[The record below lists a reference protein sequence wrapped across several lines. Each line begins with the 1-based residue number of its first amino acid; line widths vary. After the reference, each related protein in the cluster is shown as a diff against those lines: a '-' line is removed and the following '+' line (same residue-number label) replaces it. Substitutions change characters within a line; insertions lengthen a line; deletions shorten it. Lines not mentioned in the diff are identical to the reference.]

1 MYLVKDDYR
10 SLKRTDLY
18 IRFIYF
24 IAPVTLFILGG
35 FALKLKADDSDSF
48 KYQDSSNPYKVYA
61 LKIPDTVDFAG
72 EKISLFSPD
81 LKERMDRELLVNTYW
96 QSNTML
102 LIKRAN
108 KYFPQ
113 IEKILKEE
121 RIPND
126 FKYLTLV
133 ESGLQNVTS
142 PSGAKG
148 FWQIMK
154 NTGLEMGLEI
164 NSNVDERY
172 NLFLSTKTAI
182 KYLKKAKNKFGTWTL
197 AAASYNRG
205 ISGIQRNL
213 NFQEAENYYDLRLGS
228 ESSRYIF
235 RILALKEI
243 IENPIKYGY
252 IFDENDLYNY
262 VPVRYISIDT
272 PIRNL
277 SNFAKKIGVNY
288 KILKIHNPWLRQNH
302 LNNRSRKKYNIE
314 IPLEGHY

>member
-1 MYLVKDDYR
+1 MKKT
-10 SLKRTDLY
+10 SFY

-24 IAPVTLFILGG
+24 LAPITLFILGG
-35 FALKLKADDSDSF
+35 FALKLQVDSDSF
-48 KYQDSSNPYKVYA
+48 KNYDSNKSYKVYA
-61 LKIPDTVDFAG
+61 LNIPDTVDFAG
-72 EKISLFSPD
+72 EKIPLFSPD
-81 LKERMDRELLVNTYW
+81 LRERMDRELLVNTYW
-96 QSNTML
+96 QSNTLL

-113 IEKILKEE
+113 IERILEE
-121 RIPND
+121 EGIPDD

-172 NLFLSTKTAI
+172 NLFLATKSAS

-213 NFQEAENYYDLRLGS
+213 NFQGAQNYYDLRLGS

-243 IENPIKYGY
+243 LENPIKYGY
-252 IFDENDLYNY
+252 VFDKNDLYNY
-262 VPVRYISIDT
+262 VPVRYVLVDT
-272 PIRNL
+272 PIINL
-277 SNFAKKIGVNY
+277 SDFAKKLGINY
-288 KILKIHNPWLRQNH
+288 KVLKIHNSWLRQNH

-314 IPLEGHY
+314 IPLEGYY

>member
-1 MYLVKDDYR
+1 MKKT
-10 SLKRTDLY
+10 SFY

-24 IAPVTLFILGG
+24 LAPITLFILGG
-35 FALKLKADDSDSF
+35 FALKLQVDSDSF
-48 KYQDSSNPYKVYA
+48 KNYDSNKSYKVYA
-61 LKIPDTVDFAG
+61 LNIPDTVDFAG
-72 EKISLFSPD
+72 EKIPLFSPD
-81 LKERMDRELLVNTYW
+81 LRERMDRELLVNTYW
-96 QSNTML
+96 QSNTLL

-113 IEKILKEE
+113 IERILEE
-121 RIPND
+121 EGIPDD

-172 NLFLSTKTAI
+172 NLFLATKSAS

-213 NFQEAENYYDLRLGS
+213 NFQGAQNYYDLRLGS

-243 IENPIKYGY
+243 LENPIKYGY
-252 IFDENDLYNY
+252 VFDKNDLYNY
-262 VPVRYISIDT
+262 VPVRYVLVDT
-272 PIRNL
+272 PIINL
-277 SNFAKKIGVNY
+277 SDFAKKLGINY
-288 KILKIHNPWLRQNH
+288 KILKIHNSWLRQNH

-314 IPLEGHY
+314 IPLEGYY

>member
-1 MYLVKDDYR
+1 M
-10 SLKRTDLY
+10 
-18 IRFIYF
+18 
-24 IAPVTLFILGG
+24 FILGG
-35 FALKLKADDSDSF
+35 FALKLQVDSDSF
-48 KYQDSSNPYKVYA
+48 KNYDSNKSYKVYA
-61 LKIPDTVDFAG
+61 LNIPDTVDFAG
-72 EKISLFSPD
+72 EKIPLFSPD
-81 LKERMDRELLVNTYW
+81 LRERMDRELLVNTYW
-96 QSNTML
+96 QSNTLL

-113 IEKILKEE
+113 IERILEE
-121 RIPND
+121 EGIPDD

-172 NLFLSTKTAI
+172 NLFLATKSAS

-213 NFQEAENYYDLRLGS
+213 NFQGAQNYYDLRLGS

-243 IENPIKYGY
+243 LENPIKYGY
-252 IFDENDLYNY
+252 VFDKNDLYNY
-262 VPVRYISIDT
+262 VPVRYVLVDT
-272 PIRNL
+272 PIINL
-277 SNFAKKIGVNY
+277 SDFAKKLGINY
-288 KILKIHNPWLRQNH
+288 KVLKIHNSWLRQNH

-314 IPLEGHY
+314 IPLEGYY

>member
-1 MYLVKDDYR
+1 MKKT
-10 SLKRTDLY
+10 SFY

-24 IAPVTLFILGG
+24 LAPITLFILGG
-35 FALKLKADDSDSF
+35 FALKLQVDSDSF
-48 KYQDSSNPYKVYA
+48 KNYDSNKSYKVYA
-61 LKIPDTVDFAG
+61 LNIPDTVDFAG
-72 EKISLFSPD
+72 EKIPLFSPD
-81 LKERMDRELLVNTYW
+81 LRERMDRELLVNTYW
-96 QSNTML
+96 QSNTLL

-113 IEKILKEE
+113 IERILKEE
-121 RIPND
+121 GIPDD

-172 NLFLSTKTAI
+172 NLFLATKSAS

-213 NFQEAENYYDLRLGS
+213 NFQGAQNYYDLRLGS

-243 IENPIKYGY
+243 LENPIKYGY
-252 IFDENDLYNY
+252 VFDKNDLYNY
-262 VPVRYISIDT
+262 VPVRYVLVDT
-272 PIRNL
+272 PIINL
-277 SNFAKKIGVNY
+277 SDFAKKLGINY
-288 KILKIHNPWLRQNH
+288 KVLKIHNSWLRQNH

-314 IPLEGHY
+314 IPLEGYY